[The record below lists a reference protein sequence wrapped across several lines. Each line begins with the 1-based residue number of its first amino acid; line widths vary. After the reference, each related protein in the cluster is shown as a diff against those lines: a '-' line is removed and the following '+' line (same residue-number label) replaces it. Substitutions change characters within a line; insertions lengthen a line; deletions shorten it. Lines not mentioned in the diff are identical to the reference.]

1 MLNSE
6 NRVLCFMFNLSA
18 LTKFHIL
25 KVPLTA
31 QGVMLHSRKSLL
43 KLAVLLKEYTVKTRI
58 KEQVFW
64 GFRLILFLY
73 IGGVFCK
80 VSLKMFL
87 NCFFKYNTVNV

>member
-73 IGGVFCK
+73 IRCFLQSQPENVLKVF
-80 VSLKMFL
+80 LKLFL
-87 NCFFKYNTVNV
+87 